1 MKREFK
7 GGFLYVVG
15 TLVLGFPL
23 VVWLRSL
30 VGLSSPLVVV
40 NPKIVAET
48 FFIN

>member
-1 MKREFK
+1 
-7 GGFLYVVG
+7 VVG

-23 VVWLRSL
+23 VWLRSL

-40 NPKIVAET
+40 DLKIVAET